1 VAPLIVFLDA
11 NILFSASLG
20 GPAFKLLWQLE
31 RAGRV
36 RLVTSRHC
44 RVEAEEN
51 LKRTRPDA
59 ALDRFWRILDQVG
72 GAADPL
78 PGQIEQASRRLPEK
92 DAPVF
97 ASAVAAGSDVLLTGD
112 VRHFGRLMG
121 RRDLSPRVRTIRAFL
136 LEGP

>member
-20 GPAFKLLWQLE
+20 GPAFELLWQLE
-31 RAGRV
+31 RAGQV

-44 RVEAEEN
+44 RIEAEEN
-51 LKRTRPDA
+51 LKRKRPD
-59 ALDRFWRILDQVG
+59 ALDRFRRILDQVG
-72 GAADPL
+72 EAADPL
-78 PGQIEQASRRLPEK
+78 PDQIERASRPLPEK

-112 VRHFGRLMG
+112 LRHFGRLMG
-121 RRDLSPRVRTIRAFL
+121 RRDLSPRVRTVRAFL